1 MEKHWESE
9 FALGRGLEFSF
20 SRLHLKEQSPNLDQE
35 SIGIRKESKDQDAV
49 AFKQTLVKGSKF
61 NRIYGVKLEKAGFMS
76 TYF

>member
-1 MEKHWESE
+1 MQYTISQSLPLDSIIE
-9 FALGRGLEFSF
+9 F
-20 SRLHLKEQSPNLDQE
+20 
-35 SIGIRKESKDQDAV
+35 ITKESKDQDAV